1 MAGGETA
8 TEQANLT
15 VGEKY
20 RRAVRAFRL
29 LFELESGRKDSGV
42 YQAKLA
48 ALIKDF
54 TTIQGIIDRLGLFSD
69 NETLEEVSTNYLPFI
84 NVKYYLA
91 ALFMNYLLDQKAT
104 YAIDSASDKLRFKS
118 NNLDRSKSLLLHY
131 LVELDTLGNVLLES
145 QTLRLNSFSEL
156 YSPTF
161 NELVSYNSNPALKR
175 AEKIANYKLEKELN
189 GKLALLD
196 GYYKAG
202 LEDDEE
208 ALLLKRFDEEVVRA
222 IYADQLK
229 LFSLHS
235 FNNLELVMMEADVLS
250 KRPLTPLDP
259 PTGNTTGKDEKS
271 DDHGYTTRLET
282 LPFKEKKF
290 QDLISKHG
298 KVLQPFTITST
309 KQDLQKKVFGTG
321 QVLPSMSV
329 EEYLDYE
336 LANGKMLKEEVKD
349 TAQEEN
355 EDIYNS
361 DEEYEK
367 RAWDDWK
374 DDNPKGSGNTT
385 GNLG

>member
-1 MAGGETA
+1 MAGEELVA
-8 TEQANLT
+8 EQANVT

-29 LFELESGRKDSGV
+29 LFELESGRKDSRA

-48 ALIKDF
+48 ELIKDF
-54 TTIQGIIDRLGLFSD
+54 TTIQGIIDRLDLFSD
-69 NETLEEVSTNYLPFI
+69 NETLEEVSSNYIPFI

-91 ALFMNYLLDQKAT
+91 SLFMNYLLDQKAT
-104 YAIDSASDKLRFKS
+104 YAIDSEGDKLKFKS
-118 NNLDRSKSLLLHY
+118 NNLDRSKSLFLHY
-131 LVELDTLGNVLLES
+131 LVDLDTLGNVLSES

-161 NELVSYNSNPALKR
+161 NELVGYNSNPALKR

-189 GKLALLD
+189 SKLAILD
-196 GYYKAG
+196 GYYRAT
-202 LEDDEE
+202 LEEDEE
-208 ALLLKRFDEEVVRA
+208 ALLFKRFDEEVVRA
-222 IYADQLK
+222 IYVDQLK
-229 LFSLHS
+229 LFSLHA
-235 FNNLELVMMEADVLS
+235 FNNLELVVMEADVLS
-250 KRPLTPLDP
+250 KRPSAPLEHP
-259 PTGNTTGKDEKS
+259 EAKTDEREKEEQ
-271 DDHGYTTRLET
+271 HGYTSRLET

-298 KVLQPFTITST
+298 KVLQPFTITSS

-336 LANGKMLKEEVKD
+336 LANGKMVKEEAKD
-349 TAQEEN
+349 TNQEEN
-355 EDIYNS
+355 EDVYNS

-374 DDNPKGSGNTT
+374 DDNPKGSGNKM